1 MHTFCNPEASLSN
14 ITEEF
19 AVKMFHMKNT
29 FTILQTIFCLVG
41 IIGNILNLRTLQSPS
56 LQTVPFMYIRSLA
69 LFDLAIYHF
78 SSRPIFFRCLMISRP
93 HVQLVSNPRRMAHRK
108 ILAMVAVAAF
118 LHLPMMLQNSL
129 KKNDD
134 GTYQITNNVDLLC
147 REPHWTVFNYY
158 KMTRECLR
166 FFIVTFMSFLNVII
180 ARKLH
185 LNKMRRRRLV
195 RRPMPFDMNSPDHKM
210 MNQCCSND
218 STTSRKRRGSNLVRS
233 FSEKKLTVLMVAICV
248 IFILGN
254 IPQMLV
260 MILQNEAMDNLYG
273 FQLYR
278 NIANLLEVVNH
289 CLNFYVFCMASS
301 EYTRAFLLHC
311 VCLTSIMLRFSRV
324 VNCPASGGSSR
335 FVFVIYTHSLLIND
349 EGAIN

>member
-1 MHTFCNPEASLSN
+1 LWTIDWDQFASLSN
-14 ITEEF
+14 NTGEF

-29 FTILQTIFCLVG
+29 FTILQIIFCLVG

-69 LFDLAIYHF
+69 LFDLISLSAILVHF
-78 SSRPIFFRCLMISRP
+78 ILEPFAKIYVLMIYSTYIEATLINTFLVGGLYCAFILLRFFKTNFFRCLMISRP

-166 FFIVTFMSFLNVII
+166 FFIVAFMSFLNVII
-180 ARKLH
+180 ARNLH

-195 RRPMPFDMNSPDHKM
+195 RRPMPFDMNLPDHPM

-218 STTSRKRRGSNLVRS
+218 TTLRYQTNLSFKNHSQIVILFALIIAQYSHHYEKWLRHLLLVS
-233 FSEKKLTVLMVAICV
+233 FSYFSIH
-248 IFILGN
+248 GS
-254 IPQMLV
+254 
-260 MILQNEAMDNLYG
+260 LQ
-273 FQLYR
+273 
-278 NIANLLEVVNH
+278 
-289 CLNFYVFCMASS
+289 CCS
-301 EYTRAFLLHC
+301 EGSER
-311 VCLTSIMLRFSRV
+311 LRKF
-324 VNCPASGGSSR
+324 
-335 FVFVIYTHSLLIND
+335 
-349 EGAIN
+349 